1 MKKIIFLAAGALL
14 ASGMSAKV
22 VLPKF
27 FTDNMVVQQNSTLT
41 VPGTAASGAKV
52 SVKADWDGGEATTKA
67 DKEGRFSLSL
77 PTPAAGGPFT
87 VVLSDGTGDD
97 LVLSNV
103 LSGEVWLCSGQ
114 SNMEMPVEGWGGMG
128 KIMNS
133 DVVVATAQHPD
144 IRLLQLTKKIALSP
158 KDDAEV
164 SNGGWVMYSPA
175 TMSSSAIAYLYAL
188 RLHEELGV
196 PVGVIDSSWGGTY
209 AEAWTGYDY
218 LQDVPGFE
226 MTLEALRNVGFDD
239 GGVDKLIAELHES
252 YMRANG
258 LDKPGFDAA
267 KMQSGKGWGSME
279 VPGYWENS
287 VLPGYDGGVWMQRK
301 VVLPESA
308 AGKDLVLNLG
318 TIDDCDCTYFNG
330 VKVGGMGDCMHKR
343 SYTVP
348 GNLVK
353 AGDNVV
359 TVCVVDNGGLGGIC
373 GDASEL
379 NVQADGQTYPLAG
392 EWGYMAQNLDEPLKP
407 MPDVSWPN
415 HISTSIYNAMIN
427 PLRVMPVHGVIWY
440 QGCSNV
446 GRPEQYEP
454 LFQALIRNWRA
465 LWKND
470 KMPFYFVQLAG
481 FMQPI
486 NVQPDSNWALLRNS
500 QAKALTLPNTGM
512 AVAIDLGNPVDIH
525 PTNKQE
531 VARRLSLIAL
541 NRDYGKDCV
550 YEAPVCVSSK
560 VEGNK
565 MVLKFNGTVKPTS
578 SALTGFIIGDK
589 DGKFAYANARLEG
602 TDTIVL
608 SSPLVSKPAA
618 ARYNWADYPGGNLY
632 GVTGLPVAPFA
643 TDK

>member
-1 MKKIIFLAAGALL
+1 MKKIIFLAAGALV

-52 SVKADWDGGEATTKA
+52 SVKADWNGGEATAKA

-87 VVLSDGTGDD
+87 LVLSDGTGDD

-128 KIMNS
+128 KIMGS
-133 DVVVATAQHPD
+133 DEVVATAQHPD
-144 IRLLQLTKKIALSP
+144 IRLLQLEKKIALSP

-164 SNGGWVMYSPA
+164 QNGGWVMYSPA

-196 PVGVIDSSWGGTY
+196 PIGVIDSSWGGTY

-239 GGVDKLIAELHES
+239 GGVDKVIAELHNS

-258 LDKPGFDAA
+258 LDKPSFDAA
-267 KMQSGKGWGSME
+267 KMQSGKGWGTME
-279 VPGYWENS
+279 VPCYWENS

-301 VVLPESA
+301 VTLPAAA
-308 AGKDLVLNLG
+308 AGKDLVVNLG
-318 TIDDCDCTYFNG
+318 AIDDCDVTYFNG

-348 GNLVK
+348 GKLVK
-353 AGDNVV
+353 AGDNVI

-373 GDASEL
+373 GDAAEL
-379 NVQADGQTYPLAG
+379 NVEADGKTYPLAG

-427 PLRVMPVHGVIWY
+427 PLRVMPVHGVLWY

-465 LWKND
+465 LWKNED
-470 KMPFYFVQLAG
+470 MPFYFVQLAG

-486 NVQPDSNWALLRNS
+486 NVQPDSNWAMLRNS
-500 QAKALTLPNTGM
+500 QAKALSLPNTGM

-550 YEAPVCVSSK
+550 YEAPEIES
-560 VEGNK
+560 
-565 MVLKFNGTVKPTS
+565 VLFQDGKAEVKFNGAVKPTS
-578 SALTGFIIGDK
+578 TAITGFIVGDK
-589 DGKFAYANARLEG
+589 DGKFACANARLVG
-602 TDTIVL
+602 DRTIVL
-608 SSPLVSKPAA
+608 SSPLIANPRVV
-618 ARYNWADYPGGNLY
+618 RYNWADYPGGNLY
-632 GVTGLPVAPFA
+632 GSTGLPVAPFA

>member
-1 MKKIIFLAAGALL
+1 MKRIAFLAVGTLM

-22 VLPKF
+22 VLPRF

-41 VPGTAASGAKV
+41 IPGTAAPGAKV
-52 SVKADWDGGEATTKA
+52 SVKADWQGGEATAKA
-67 DKEGRFSLSL
+67 DREGRFKLSL
-77 PTPAAGGPFT
+77 PTPAAGGPYT
-87 VVLSDGTGDD
+87 LVLSDGTGDD

-114 SNMEMPVEGWGGMG
+114 SNMEMPVDGWG
-128 KIMNS
+128 KIMNH
-133 DVVVATAQHPD
+133 DAVVATSQHPD
-144 IRLLQLTKKIALSP
+144 IRLLQLEKKIALSP

-164 SNGGWVMYSPA
+164 KNGGWVMYSSA
-175 TMSSSAIAYLYAL
+175 TMNSSAIAYLYAL
-188 RLHEELGV
+188 RLHDELGV

-218 LQDVPGFE
+218 LQGVPGFE
-226 MTLEALRNVGFDD
+226 VTLEALRKVGFDD
-239 GGVDKLIAELHES
+239 GGVEKLVAELHDS
-252 YMRANG
+252 YLRANG
-258 LDKPGFDAA
+258 LDKPSFDAA
-267 KMQSGKGWGSME
+267 RMQSGKGWDRME

-301 VVLPESA
+301 VTLPVSA
-308 AGKDLVLNLG
+308 AGKDLTLNLG
-318 TIDDCDCTYFNG
+318 TIDDCDVTYFNG
-330 VKVGGMGDCMHKR
+330 VKVGGLGDCVSKR

-353 AGDNVV
+353 AGDNVI
-359 TVCVVDNGGLGGIC
+359 TVCVVDQGGLGGMC
-373 GDASEL
+373 GDAAEM
-379 NVQADGQTYPLAG
+379 NVQADGKSYPLAG
-392 EWGYMAQNLDEPLKP
+392 TWSYKAQNLDEPLKP

-427 PLRVMPVHGVIWY
+427 PLRVMPVRGVIWY

-454 LFQALIRNWRA
+454 LFQALITNWRN
-465 LWKND
+465 LWGNKE
-470 KMPFYFVQLAG
+470 MPFYFVQLAG
-481 FMQPI
+481 FMQPV

-500 QAKALTLPNTGM
+500 QAKALSLPNTGM

-525 PTNKQE
+525 PTDKQE

-541 NRDYGKDCV
+541 ARDYGKDYV
-550 YEAPVCVSSK
+550 YEAPVCVDSK
-560 VEGNK
+560 VEGNR
-565 MVLKFNGTVKPTS
+565 MVLKFNGVVKPTS
-578 SALTGFIIGDK
+578 TALTGFIIGDK
-589 DGKFAYANARLEG
+589 DGKFACANGRLEG
-602 TDTIVL
+602 NDTIVL
-608 SSPLVSKPAA
+608 SSPLIAEPTA

-632 GVTGLPVAPFA
+632 GPTGLPVAPFA